1 MLHIVNG
8 ARVLL
13 TCDGSIF
20 LSWDWEG
27 WALGTSFVLHDLGLS
42 ADTLL
47 LPTGGFSDSLRPVGM
62 FSDIFRLDW
71 RKGCFFVS
79 VRARR

>member
-1 MLHIVNG
+1 MPHIVDG

-20 LSWDWEG
+20 LSWGWEG

-42 ADTLL
+42 AD
-47 LPTGGFSDSLRPVGM
+47 PQGGASDSFRPVG
-62 FSDIFRLDW
+62 SLSNISRLD
-71 RKGCFFVS
+71 
-79 VRARR
+79 